1 MTDDQDRAAFEAWAR
16 KHHANGAYFTPQM
29 DLSRV
34 LPSSFA
40 VWQAATAAE
49 RERRKPMTDDEL
61 HDLVKGCGLDWHR
74 GYVPL
79 FEGDD
84 TNRFAVLVR
93 EVESRCG
100 IRSGE

>member
-1 MTDDQDRAAFEAWAR
+1 MTEQDRAAFEAWAQDYYHGTQR
-16 KHHANGAYFTPQM
+16 DIALA
-29 DLSRV
+29 
-34 LPSSFA
+34 A
-40 VWQAATAAE
+40 WQAATAAE

>member
-1 MTDDQDRAAFEAWAR
+1 MTTSDKDRAAFEAWAR

-49 RERRKPMTDDEL
+49 RERAAQVCE
-61 HDLVKGCGLDWHR
+61 
-74 GYVPL
+74 
-79 FEGDD
+79 
-84 TNRFAVLVR
+84 NRAGPQGTGAFQILMSAADA
-93 EVESRCG
+93 